1 MRKWTYL
8 VAALLLGGT
17 TATFTGCI
25 DNDEPAGITELRGAK
40 AELLRAKAAVQMAE
54 AAIKNAQAA
63 CLEADALWKAEKA
76 AQEKIQTEINA
87 AKGEQEKAYW
97 QQEAQKSA
105 EAFNAE
111 MYKLQAVTAQEKLKY
126 EQALAQVE
134 LALTTYKD
142 NIYAT
147 ALNDLMFSK
156 SFEYKEVTYTESNG
170 NITSTSTS
178 KSITGGLQGLAT
190 KLANTKDGLAKL
202 MRQKSL
208 LEFSYDPEALI
219 TGVTN
224 QVAVEEGKVA
234 AIKENLADLKVV
246 AETPLADFE
255 AKYKEISD
263 KKDAID
269 KQIAALDVT
278 KANDADYQ
286 AALQKEEQIAKDK
299 AAKGEFTF
307 AIPAPIQDSFKG
319 ELDNMIAALPP
330 ASGTATPTD
339 LETSL
344 EAIQKAAV
352 KDRVTGE
359 YSFPNSFRLSLT
371 LDNKDELL
379 TKLIDGIKN
388 KVLTPEQLATEK
400 GTLAALKIDND
411 ALQAKLGAATTAWTE
426 AYNAYKAAY
435 DAGKYASEDGN
446 DARSLIMADYVTYTD
461 AITAANGDAAKEK
474 IALDK
479 FVAKYKTYFTDR
491 TKLDGLKL
499 DAAVDITKDATK
511 FAAWDALT
519 EAEKYGV
526 SDLTNVPAGDETGF
540 AGALWQAADEIG
552 YTKDCQTVVTY
563 AEWSEASSNTVARLV
578 SGGLA
583 DNTFTK
589 QEKYEDASDKV
600 NNAADWTTLNDALLA
615 MQTTNDDALAKL
627 VAAQQEVNVAKA
639 KVEEKYAAEKSK
651 LEVQQAGM
659 DEILDAMVGAVA
671 SGATQ
676 ATYENAIKQIK
687 DAIVAIEGAPS
698 TTDPST
704 GNITVV
710 TGTLAQAQAQL
721 NMYTKLLAALKD
733 GSYEQAEASAIKLLD
748 AQITSQKDVITV
760 LTALFT
766 KASAQKD
773 ALLANLT
780 GSAE

>member
-178 KSITGGLQGLAT
+178 KSITGGLQGLAK
-190 KLANTKDGLAKL
+190 KLANTKDELTKL

-286 AALQKEEQIAKDK
+286 AALQKEEQINKDK

-307 AIPAPIQDSFKG
+307 AIPAPIQNSFKS
-319 ELDNMIAALPP
+319 ELDDIILALPAA
-330 ASGTATPTD
+330 ASTTLQAN
-339 LETSL
+339 LKS
-344 EAIQKAAV
+344 IQDAAV
-352 KDRVTGE
+352 QDRVTGE

-371 LDNKDELL
+371 LENKDELL
-379 TKLIDGIKN
+379 AELIDGIKD
-388 KVLTPEQLATEK
+388 KVLTPEELATEK
-400 GTLAALKIDND
+400 GTLAAKKIDND
-411 ALQAKLGAATTAWTE
+411 VLQAKLAAATTAWTK

-446 DARSLIMADYVTYTD
+446 DARSLIMADYDVYQD
-461 AITAANGDAAKEK
+461 AVTAANGDAVKEK
-474 IALDK
+474 AALDA
-479 FVAKYKTYFTDR
+479 FVAKYKTYFTNR
-491 TKLDGLKL
+491 TKLDGLEL

-526 SDLTNVPAGDETGF
+526 SDLTNVSAGDETGL

-563 AEWSEASSNTVARLV
+563 AEWLEAPSNTVTRLI

-583 DNTFTK
+583 ENTFAK
-589 QEKYEDASDKV
+589 QEEYEDASDKV

-651 LEVQQAGM
+651 LEVQKAGM
-659 DEILDAMVGAVA
+659 QDIMTAMAGVVTDVNYTTYDA
-671 SGATQ
+671 
-676 ATYENAIKQIK
+676 AIANIKAQIT
-687 DAIVAIEGAPS
+687 AIEGAPS

-704 GNITVV
+704 GNITVG

-733 GSYEQAEASAIKLLD
+733 GSYEQVEASAIKLLD

>member
-17 TATFTGCI
+17 TAMFTGCI
-25 DNDEPAGITELRGAK
+25 DNEEPAGITELRGAK
-40 AELLRAKAAVQMAE
+40 AELLRAKAAVQLAE

-63 CLEADALWKAEKA
+63 CWEADALYKAEVA
-76 AQEKIQTEINA
+76 AQAKIATEIKA
-87 AKGEQEKAYW
+87 AKGEADKAYW

-170 NITSTSTS
+170 NITSTTSS
-178 KSITGGLQGLAT
+178 KSITGGLQGLAK
-190 KLANTKDGLAKL
+190 KLADAKDELAKL

-224 QVAVEEGKVA
+224 QVAVEEGNVA

-263 KKDAID
+263 KKEAID

-286 AALQKEEQIAKDK
+286 AALQKEKQIAKDK
-299 AAKGEFTF
+299 AAQSEFTF
-307 AIPAPIQDSFKG
+307 AIPAPIQNSFKG
-319 ELDNMIAALPP
+319 ELDNMISALP
-330 ASGTATPTD
+330 SVTPPSA
-339 LETSL
+339 LQTSL
-344 EAIQKAAV
+344 EAIKDAAV
-352 KDRVTGE
+352 QDRVTGE

-379 TKLIDGIKN
+379 AELIDGIKS
-388 KVLTPEQLATEK
+388 KVLTPEELATEK

-411 ALQAKLGAATTAWTE
+411 VLQAKLATATTAWTK
-426 AYNAYKAAY
+426 AYDAYKAAY

-446 DARSLIMADYVTYTD
+446 DARSLIIADYDTYQD
-461 AITAANGDAAKEK
+461 AVTAANGDAAKEK
-474 IALDK
+474 IALDN
-479 FVAKYKTYFTDR
+479 FVAKYKTYFTNR
-491 TKLDGLKL
+491 TKLDGLEL
-499 DAAVDITKDATK
+499 DATVDITKDATK

-519 EAEKYGV
+519 DDEKYGV
-526 SDLTNVPAGDETGF
+526 ADLTTVPAGDKTGL

-552 YTKDCQTVVTY
+552 YTNDCQTVVTY
-563 AEWSEASSNTVARLV
+563 AEWLEAANNTSTVARLV
-578 SGGLA
+578 SNGLA
-583 DNTFTK
+583 DNTFNK

-600 NNAADWTTLNDALLA
+600 NNAADWTALNDALLA

-659 DEILDAMVGAVA
+659 QDIMDAMAGVVTDA
-671 SGATQ
+671 SYT
-676 ATYENAIKQIK
+676 TYDAAIANIKAQI
-687 DAIVAIEGAPS
+687 AAIEGAPS
-698 TTDPST
+698 TTDPNT
-704 GNITVV
+704 GSITVA

-733 GSYEQAEASAIKLLD
+733 GSYEQEEASAIKLLD
-748 AQITSQKDVITV
+748 AQISSQNDVITV

-773 ALLANLT
+773 ALLASLT